1 MEDLLLAGFGAMGRA
16 HFACFER
23 LFASRGS
30 GRWAAVVD
38 PVLSPAGEKALEG
51 RDVPFFRT
59 PDEALAAG
67 RFDGAVVATTTEAH
81 YGIARRLLSEG
92 IPVLLEKTFCGDLGL
107 AERLVR
113 LAEEKDLPLLPGFT
127 ERSHRALD
135 VLDGAVDRAKI
146 RSVSLRRLTPM
157 RFRPHTIDPLED
169 LLVHDLEHLV
179 WLLPGAKWSVER
191 CVRDGAFGGVDVVRA
206 DLVSD
211 AGVRADAA
219 VGWSDAPDSE
229 RRIEIGLSDGRFE
242 VDWLDGSFLGSSPAR
257 FGACRNDPLSVQA
270 AFFLDS
276 RAGGFARTRGRLES
290 ALAALRLLDACR
302 RARG

>member
-1 MEDLLLAGFGAMGRA
+1 MENLLLAGFGAMGRA

-23 LFASRGS
+23 LFSQRGK

-51 RDVPFFRT
+51 RNVPFFRT
-59 PDEALAAG
+59 LDEALASG

-81 YGIARRLLSEG
+81 YDAARRLLSDG
-92 IPVLLEKTFCGDLGL
+92 IPVLVEKTFCGNLAL
-107 AERLVR
+107 AEELVR

-127 ERSHRALD
+127 EHSHLALG

-146 RSVSLRRLTPM
+146 RSVELRRLTPKK
-157 RFRPHTIDPLED
+157 FRPHSIDPLED

-211 AGVRADAA
+211 TGVRADAA

-229 RRIEIGLSDGRFE
+229 RRLGIGLSDGRFE
-242 VDWLDGSFLGSSPAR
+242 ADWFDGSFFGSAPAR
-257 FGACRNDPLSVQA
+257 FGACRNDPLSAQSA
-270 AFFLDS
+270 LFLDS
-276 RAGGFARTRGRLES
+276 PGGGFAGTRGRVEC
-290 ALAALRLLDACR
+290 ALSALRLLDECR